1 MIGTGTIIVSEDFS
15 VLYWNQGGSEWL
27 SNLRKH
33 EQLNIK
39 EIPRPIRAVC
49 SKVKANEYNV
59 GCMNREENVCLPL
72 AYGHF

>member
-39 EIPRPIRAVC
+39 RNT
-49 SKVKANEYNV
+49 KANTCGLFESK
-59 GCMNREENVCLPL
+59 G
-72 AYGHF
+72 